1 VIIKTFHWG
10 GGINQCHVLEKIY
23 EQGDVNNGGNA
34 KEKGRKCRDKK
45 ETLKRQM
52 EIKRGK

>member
-1 VIIKTFHWG
+1 MIIKTFHWG